1 MAENAGNL
9 AQWGVAGALGDSGAV
24 TGVVTSIS
32 WGEEAQTA
40 PQYDEKGAV
49 RQVTH
54 YDTHKTMNATVEV
67 AADTAAPAPG
77 TAISIGGV
85 SGYVVSA
92 EVVEDNQAYRKINI
106 RAEAWASVTTVTA
119 ATSGTATDNNSNPGT
134 N

>member
-1 MAENAGNL
+1 MAATL
-9 AQWGVAGALGDSGAV
+9 AQWGVVGAV
-24 TGVVTSIS
+24 GGSAAVAGIVTSIS

-49 RQVTH
+49 CQVTH

-67 AADTAAPAPG
+67 AAGTAAPSAG
-77 TAISIGGV
+77 ASITIGGV

-106 RAEAWASVTTVTA
+106 RAEAWTGATTTTPT
-119 ATSGTATDNNSNPGT
+119 TSTTTNNNNSNPGA